1 MAWFRLQLEV
11 GEERVS
17 VAETL
22 LADLGAASVTITDA
36 GSEPIVE
43 PDPGTSPRWRNCR
56 LQALFPVAVSFAA
69 LREAIAAADLE
80 PVNMITDFL
89 EDEDW
94 VNAWKQFAPVRCF
107 ANRLWIAPRE
117 SPLPAQAAGGAVL
130 RLDPGL
136 AFGSGSHPSTRLCLG
151 WLAREPL
158 AGRRVLDYGCG
169 SGILGLAMCCLG
181 AGEVYAVDHDPQALL
196 ATRGNAASNQ
206 FHDEQMKVGG
216 KELLRDVAPFDL
228 VVANILA
235 NPLIELAPALTGL
248 TQTGGMIVLSG
259 ILEHQVDAVMR
270 AYPLM
275 DFADPALEEDE
286 HGAIWAALQ
295 ARKRDSVIG
304 PED

>member
-1 MAWFRLQLEV
+1 MHCD
-11 GEERVS
+11 S
-17 VAETL
+17 YN
-22 LADLGAASVTITDA
+22 
-36 GSEPIVE
+36 
-43 PDPGTSPRWRNCR
+43 RNATCMDK
-56 LQALFPVAVSFAA
+56 
-69 LREAIAAADLE
+69 I
-80 PVNMITDFL
+80 
-89 EDEDW
+89 
-94 VNAWKQFAPVRCF
+94 K
-107 ANRLWIAPRE
+107 IAPR
-117 SPLPAQAAGGAVL
+117 
-130 RLDPGL
+130 
-136 AFGSGSHPSTRLCLG
+136 
-151 WLAREPL
+151 
-158 AGRRVLDYGCG
+158 
-169 SGILGLAMCCLG
+169 
-181 AGEVYAVDHDPQALL
+181 

-216 KELLRDVAPFDL
+216 KELLREVLPFDL